1 MNDEHLKSLESFS
14 KDIATLFMRTRLVK
28 ALASELVLW

>member
-1 MNDEHLKSLESFS
+1 MNDEHLESFS

-28 ALASELVLW
+28 ALELGRW